1 MANELNLD
9 LTPARTGYTMTVQLL
24 LDGALYGSPIA
35 ATEPTPG
42 YYTATMTAPAG
53 DYAVRFIVD
62 GITIGT
68 GFIRWDGTA
77 EILDTPGTSTLLSRL
92 SETRAGYLDAAI
104 SSRLAAI
111 SYTEP
116 LTILQTANAVADAL
130 TAYPVA
136 TLAQVQAA
144 GFTSGRDASL
154 VATEAAAKAVAD
166 GRHKIDYLAAT
177 ATQYD
182 VDGNPRTVFDLL
194 DQDGNPATTAQAAVE
209 RVPQP

>member
-24 LDGALYGSPIA
+24 LNGTLYGSPIA

-62 GITIGT
+62 STTIGT

-77 EILDTPGTSTLLSRL
+77 EIL
-92 SETRAGYLDAAI
+92 
-104 SSRLAAI
+104 
-111 SYTEP
+111 P
-116 LTILQTANAVADAL
+116 LTIPETEDALTDAL

-154 VATEAAAKAVAD
+154 AATEAAAKAVAD